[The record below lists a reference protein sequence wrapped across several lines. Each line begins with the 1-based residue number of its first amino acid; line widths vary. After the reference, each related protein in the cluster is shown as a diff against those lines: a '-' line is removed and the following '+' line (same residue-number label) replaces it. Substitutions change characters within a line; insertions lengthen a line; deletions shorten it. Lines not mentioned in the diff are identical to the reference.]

1 MSYAFKGS
9 SSQRVDFHL
18 LYEVKTWINT
28 TYILQGESEYM
39 FIYNNGDHT
48 YMTYMYIHVT
58 YPSSTLNVFFMHKL
72 VKLVDFLLI
81 FFKGSHFTRPSR
93 KTTKNNL
100 EHLHTMHQDTQWTPK
115 HI

>member
-39 FIYNNGDHT
+39 FIYNNGDHIYT
-48 YMTYMYIHVT
+48 TSRFPLVLYM
-58 YPSSTLNVFFMHKL
+58 KL
-72 VKLVDFLLI
+72 KL
-81 FFKGSHFTRPSR
+81 
-93 KTTKNNL
+93 
-100 EHLHTMHQDTQWTPK
+100 
-115 HI
+115 